1 MCGNRKMSLSP
12 GASLRLQCVA
22 VRSAGSVAL
31 HPSEERIVD
40 VTYPS
45 AADPVHVHY
54 SILGDDS
61 VLLKY
66 LNPHVVL
73 VTSVSTAASS
83 SPGPAAAAA
92 AVASASAADG
102 GDAAGSAEEEG
113 PSSVMYWTLID
124 TVTGRI
130 IVRLQQESASLPA
143 HSVIIENHI
152 VSTYWNSKVLR
163 AFALL
168 KSSAYILNLL

>member
-1 MCGNRKMSLSP
+1 M
-12 GASLRLQCVA
+12 
-22 VRSAGSVAL
+22 
-31 HPSEERIVD
+31 D

-73 VTSVSTAASS
+73 VTSVATADA
-83 SPGPAAAAA
+83 GAIAGTATPAAATAE
-92 AVASASAADG
+92 G
-102 GDAAGSAEEEG
+102 GEAAGGAEEEG
-113 PSSVMYWTLID
+113 PTSTMFWTLVD

-130 IVRLQQESASLPA
+130 IVRLQQESAVLPA

-152 VSTYWNSKVLR
+152 VSTYWNSKV
-163 AFALL
+163 
-168 KSSAYILNLL
+168 SA